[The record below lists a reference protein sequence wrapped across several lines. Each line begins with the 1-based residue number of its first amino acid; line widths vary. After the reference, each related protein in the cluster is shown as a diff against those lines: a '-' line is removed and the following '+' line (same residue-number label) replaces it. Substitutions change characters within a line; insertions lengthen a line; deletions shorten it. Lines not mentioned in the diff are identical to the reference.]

1 MHILVSSHQTT
12 HVKTNRLYPSIKSN
26 INIQKLFGGN
36 GTKAVTSFPLRVV
49 YTQTERRDDEEPV
62 QLLFSVSKRFFK
74 RAVKRNRIK
83 RQMREAVRLNIREL
97 LQRLPER
104 ADTTLLVAFI
114 WIADREY
121 TTAEVSKRIVKA
133 LSRVAA
139 NLQAPQAENLLTG
152 QTRDVTEPS
161 ETSCSPEN
169 AASGDTSPHL
179 TTNH

>member
-1 MHILVSSHQTT
+1 
-12 HVKTNRLYPSIKSN
+12 
-26 INIQKLFGGN
+26 
-36 GTKAVTSFPLRVV
+36 
-49 YTQTERRDDEEPV
+49 
-62 QLLFSVSKRFFK
+62 
-74 RAVKRNRIK
+74 
-83 RQMREAVRLNIREL
+83 MREAVRLNIREL

-152 QTRDVTEPS
+152 QARDVTEPS